1 MLTTAQEVYSQ
12 IGLMSPVER
21 LRLANML
28 LGGLVSQE
36 LSITSTDTVIETDVS
51 RSTKR
56 RQVGSA
62 KGMITIA
69 PDFDEPLEE
78 FREYME

>member
-1 MLTTAQEVYSQ
+1 MKNPLESFWRFGWIRDEISFQRFHS
-12 IGLMSPVER
+12 ISPKF
-21 LRLANML
+21 
-28 LGGLVSQE
+28 
-36 LSITSTDTVIETDVS
+36 LS
-51 RSTKR
+51 KR